1 MSENTNKDK
10 IENLDSLMVERSNF
24 NIINVIIHKEMK
36 LFIQILLFLLFLL
49 FLTIPILRNI
59 KFLRYITINN
69 YTAILISILFLL
81 GYFINLRIIDLKM
94 DKILKE
100 AKVKIEGELE
110 INWLFWIFLNPFK
123 ESYKLKKKINMA
135 FEKKI
140 KKDYNI
146 TFDKKEAEEELKK
159 RIKKTLSR
167 KTITFALSLK
177 NGGIL
182 LIATSF
188 LGLIN
193 NYYSNIMTLTV
204 NSKGN
209 YDEAYGA
216 VIRKLTEI
224 FLENSQIYLIIA
236 MLIFLF
242 VICHRIFTNNILYS
256 DELAKLYDVEDFL
269 NTL

>member
-123 ESYKLKKKINMA
+123 ESYKLNKKINMA
-135 FEKKI
+135 LEKKI
-140 KKDYNI
+140 KK
-146 TFDKKEAEEELKK
+146 E
-159 RIKKTLSR
+159 
-167 KTITFALSLK
+167 
-177 NGGIL
+177 
-182 LIATSF
+182 
-188 LGLIN
+188 
-193 NYYSNIMTLTV
+193 
-204 NSKGN
+204 
-209 YDEAYGA
+209 
-216 VIRKLTEI
+216 
-224 FLENSQIYLIIA
+224 
-236 MLIFLF
+236 
-242 VICHRIFTNNILYS
+242 
-256 DELAKLYDVEDFL
+256 
-269 NTL
+269 